1 LSVDGKI
8 NNMRKLIYTFLL
20 LSTGMSSYAQRTED
34 SVKAVVNA
42 LFEGMKN
49 ADAEKIR
56 NCFDDSA
63 ILQTI
68 GRAKDGRIV
77 VRNEKVS
84 EFADYVGKQQKGVA
98 DERIAFETVKID
110 GPMAI
115 AWTPYQFY
123 YNGKFSHCGVNMFQ
137 LINLNGQWKIHFLI
151 DTRRKEGCAQ

>member
-1 LSVDGKI
+1 
-8 NNMRKLIYTFLL
+8 MRKLIYTFLL